1 MTKKI
6 TSVDNSTELWVV
18 NKEKQEA
25 EPLDGFFVYHANRP
39 KFGKD
44 KDFLFMFQSNALTKL
59 ALNENLQGNDFRLLL
74 VLFEYL
80 DFENLISITQQQLAD
95 ILKTKKQNISVSL
108 GRLVAQGILD
118 KQKHGNRN
126 IYKLNSSYAWK
137 GKAAAYNDIEKRKK
151 EMERKTAK
159 VVQIKDHQAQQG
171 VRQI

>member
-6 TSVDNSTELWVV
+6 TGIDSKTELWVV
-18 NKEKQEA
+18 NKDKEEA

-80 DFENLISITQQQLAD
+80 DFENLISITQKQLAG
-95 ILKTKKQNISVSL
+95 IMGIPQPHISVSL
-108 GRLVAQGILD
+108 DRLIKEGILD

-126 IYKLNSSYAWK
+126 VYKLNSSYAWK
-137 GKAAAYNDIEKRKK
+137 GRAAAYNDAEKHKK
-151 EMERKTAK
+151 EMERKAAK
-159 VVQIKDHQAQQG
+159 VVNFKKPQPQQH
-171 VRQI
+171 V